1 MKISRLRE
9 VVVAICFV
17 LLLSLVVAKVERN
30 NEQQLA
36 GAFRAADGDSLVL
49 GKQRLRLVGI
59 DAPELSQ
66 TCTRAGAS
74 WDCGRQA
81 RIALAERVS
90 DRTTRCDGS
99 GLDKYHRLLVT
110 CRNAA
115 GDINATMVLSGMAV
129 AFGDYKSQEAE
140 AKAAHHG
147 IWSGTFVMPSEWRR
161 REKSGHIE
169 EPHESSLFQR
179 LFGVE

>member
-30 NEQQLA
+30 NEQQLV

-66 TCTRAGAS
+66 TCTRAGVS

-81 RIALAERVS
+81 RIALAERVR

-99 GLDKYHRLLVT
+99 RQDKYQRLLVT
-110 CRNAA
+110 CRNGD
-115 GDINATMVLSGMAV
+115 GDINAAMVSSGMAV
-129 AFGDYKSQEAE
+129 AFGTYESEEAA
-140 AKAAHHG
+140 AKAAQRG

-161 REKSGHIE
+161 REKSGRVE
-169 EPHESSLFQR
+169 EPHESSFFQR

>member
-1 MKISRLRE
+1 MKFRYLRE
-9 VVVAICFV
+9 VVVTVCFV

-30 NEQQLA
+30 DEQRLA

-49 GKQRLRLVGI
+49 GKERLRLVGI
-59 DAPELSQ
+59 DAPEFSQ
-66 TCTRAGAS
+66 TCTQAGAL

-81 RIALAERVS
+81 RIALAERVK

-99 GLDKYHRLLVT
+99 RRDKYHRLLVT
-110 CRNAA
+110 CRNGA
-115 GDINATMVLSGMAV
+115 GDINAAMVLSGMAV
-129 AFGDYKSQEAE
+129 AFGDYESQEAE

-161 REKSGHIE
+161 LAKSGHIE
-169 EPHESSLFQR
+169 ELHESSLFQR
-179 LFGVE
+179 LFGAE